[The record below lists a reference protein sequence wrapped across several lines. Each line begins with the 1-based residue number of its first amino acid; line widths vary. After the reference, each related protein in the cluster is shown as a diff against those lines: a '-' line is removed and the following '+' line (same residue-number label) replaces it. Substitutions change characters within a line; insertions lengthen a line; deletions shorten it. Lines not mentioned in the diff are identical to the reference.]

1 MRRSRG
7 SLILS
12 STASERPGAL
22 WEGCAVPEA
31 AGWGARWPLC
41 HTGASQML
49 FAWRQAVN
57 SSSAHPPTHLL
68 DISQTSYF

>member
-1 MRRSRG
+1 MRRGRG

-12 STASERPGAL
+12 STGSEHPCAPR
-22 WEGCAVPEA
+22 EGCAVLETT
-31 AGWGARWPLC
+31 GWGARWPLC